1 MKKIHKCY
9 YLWMFVFQE
18 VSIHSFSLFNGP
30 ISSLL
35 SHLGLIIVS
44 KSCLKKSGSEHSS
57 EMSCKRY
64 KNMEENTWVTSVLAP
79 NSLQILR
86 HLTPKYKVIQPSK
99 LDRLDN

>member
-1 MKKIHKCY
+1 
-9 YLWMFVFQE
+9 
-18 VSIHSFSLFNGP
+18 
-30 ISSLL
+30 
-35 SHLGLIIVS
+35 
-44 KSCLKKSGSEHSS
+44 
-57 EMSCKRY
+57 MSCKRY